1 MDNYILFALVM
12 LAGQFTPGPDFLLV
26 LKTSLNDGKRAG
38 SLTSLGISTGLL
50 IHCTI
55 AMTGLAWLLESNS
68 TIGVTVKYLGSVY
81 LLFIAYN
88 LIKNRN
94 KNSSQ
99 SLDNS
104 FDTATKLSDVQSFTQ
119 GFLTNLLNPKVVI
132 FIGAVLSGFIS
143 TNTNF
148 NEKMILA
155 TIIVVQGGVFWFLF
169 ACSLQLKPVK
179 RLFMKYQGFFNMI
192 FAVLLILVVMSA
204 LINNE

>member
-1 MDNYILFALVM
+1 M

-55 AMTGLAWLLESNS
+55 AMTGLAWLLESNF
-68 TIGVTVKYLGSVY
+68 IIRVTVKYLGSVY
-81 LLFIAYN
+81 LLLIAYN
-88 LIKNRN
+88 LFKDRN
-94 KNSSQ
+94 KNRSK

-104 FDTATKLSDVQSFTQ
+104 FDTATKFSDVQAFTQ

-148 NEKMILA
+148 DEKMILA

-179 RLFMKYQGFFNMI
+179 RLFMKYQGIFNMI
-192 FAVLLILVVMSA
+192 FAVLLILVVISA
-204 LINNE
+204 LIDNE

>member
-1 MDNYILFALVM
+1 M

-55 AMTGLAWLLESNS
+55 AMTGLAWLLESNF
-68 TIGVTVKYLGSVY
+68 IIRVTVKYLGSVY
-81 LLFIAYN
+81 LLLIAYN
-88 LIKNRN
+88 LIKDRN
-94 KNSSQ
+94 KSRSQ

-104 FDTATKLSDVQSFTQ
+104 FNTATKLSDVQAFTQ

-148 NEKMILA
+148 DEKMILA

-192 FAVLLILVVMSA
+192 FAVLLILVVISA

>member
-50 IHCTI
+50 IHSTI
-55 AMTGLAWLLESNS
+55 AMTGLAWLLGSNS
-68 TIGVTVKYLGSVY
+68 TTGVTVKYLGSVY

-88 LIKNRN
+88 LIKDRN

-104 FDTATKLSDVQSFTQ
+104 FDTATKLSDAQAFTQ

-143 TNTNF
+143 TNTNL

-179 RLFMKYQGFFNMI
+179 GLFMKHQGFFNMI
-192 FAVLLILVVMSA
+192 FAVLLILVVISA

>member
-55 AMTGLAWLLESNS
+55 AMTGLAWLLESNF
-68 TIGVTVKYLGSVY
+68 IIRVTVKYLGSVY
-81 LLFIAYN
+81 LLLIAYN
-88 LIKNRN
+88 LIKDRN
-94 KNSSQ
+94 KNRSK

-104 FDTATKLSDVQSFTQ
+104 FDTATKFSDVQAFTQ

-148 NEKMILA
+148 GEKMILA

-179 RLFMKYQGFFNMI
+179 RLFMKYQGIFNMI
-192 FAVLLILVVMSA
+192 FAVLLILVVISA
-204 LINNE
+204 LIDNE

>member
-1 MDNYILFALVM
+1 M

-88 LIKNRN
+88 LIKDRN

-104 FDTATKLSDVQSFTQ
+104 FDTATKLSDVQAFTQ

-132 FIGAVLSGFIS
+132 FIGAGLSGFIS

-155 TIIVVQGGVFWFLF
+155 TIIAAQGGVFWFLF

-179 RLFMKYQGFFNMI
+179 RLFMKYQGFFNII

>member
-1 MDNYILFALVM
+1 M

-55 AMTGLAWLLESNS
+55 AMTGLAWLLESNF
-68 TIGVTVKYLGSVY
+68 IIRVTVKYLGSVY
-81 LLFIAYN
+81 LLLIAYN
-88 LIKNRN
+88 LIKDRN
-94 KNSSQ
+94 KNRSK

-104 FDTATKLSDVQSFTQ
+104 FDTATKFSDVQAFTQ

-148 NEKMILA
+148 DEKMILA

-179 RLFMKYQGFFNMI
+179 RLFMKYQGIFNMI
-192 FAVLLILVVMSA
+192 FAVLLILVVISA
-204 LINNE
+204 LIDNE

>member
-55 AMTGLAWLLESNS
+55 AMAGLAWLMETNS

-88 LIKNRN
+88 LIKDRN

-104 FDTATKLSDVQSFTQ
+104 FDKATKLSDIKAFTQ

-132 FIGAVLSGFIS
+132 FIGAILSGFIS

-148 NEKMILA
+148 DEKMILA

-192 FAVLLILVVMSA
+192 FAVLLILVVISA

>member
-1 MDNYILFALVM
+1 M

-68 TIGVTVKYLGSVY
+68 SIGLTVKYLGSVY

-88 LIKNRN
+88 LIKDRN
-94 KNSSQ
+94 KNRSQ
-99 SLDNS
+99 SLVNS
-104 FDTATKLSDVQSFTQ
+104 YETATELSDVQAFTQ

-143 TNTNF
+143 ANTNF

-179 RLFMKYQGFFNMI
+179 LLFMKYQGFFNMI
-192 FAVLLILVVMSA
+192 FAVFLILLVMSA

>member
-55 AMTGLAWLLESNS
+55 AMTGLAWLLESNF
-68 TIGVTVKYLGSVY
+68 IIRVTVKYLGSVY
-81 LLFIAYN
+81 LLLIAYN
-88 LIKNRN
+88 LIKDRN
-94 KNSSQ
+94 KNRSK

-104 FDTATKLSDVQSFTQ
+104 FDTATKFSDVQAFTQ

-148 NEKMILA
+148 DEKMILA

-179 RLFMKYQGFFNMI
+179 RLFMKYQGIFNMI
-192 FAVLLILVVMSA
+192 FAVLLILVVISA
-204 LINNE
+204 LIDNE

>member
-1 MDNYILFALVM
+1 M

-55 AMTGLAWLLESNS
+55 AMTGLAWLLESNF
-68 TIGVTVKYLGSVY
+68 IIRVTVKYLGSVY
-81 LLFIAYN
+81 LLLIAYN
-88 LIKNRN
+88 LIKDRN
-94 KNSSQ
+94 KNRSK

-104 FDTATKLSDVQSFTQ
+104 FDTATKFSDVQAFTQ

-148 NEKMILA
+148 GEKMILA

-179 RLFMKYQGFFNMI
+179 RLFMKYQGIFNMI
-192 FAVLLILVVMSA
+192 FAVLLILVVISA
-204 LINNE
+204 LIDNE

>member
-1 MDNYILFALVM
+1 M

-55 AMTGLAWLLESNS
+55 AMTGLAWLLSNS

-88 LIKNRN
+88 LIKDRN

-104 FDTATKLSDVQSFTQ
+104 FDTATKLSDVQAFTQ

-192 FAVLLILVVMSA
+192 FAVLLILVVISA

>member
-104 FDTATKLSDVQSFTQ
+104 FVTANKWSVAQA
-119 GFLTNLLNPKVVI
+119 LLKAFSPT
-132 FIGAVLSGFIS
+132 F
-143 TNTNF
+143 
-148 NEKMILA
+148 
-155 TIIVVQGGVFWFLF
+155 
-169 ACSLQLKPVK
+169 
-179 RLFMKYQGFFNMI
+179 
-192 FAVLLILVVMSA
+192 
-204 LINNE
+204 